1 MIIPLKKVAEELF
14 TMITTG
20 IANKTGYNWEING
33 GKLIIQPSIFTGYV
47 MVNTKDYYSKI
58 TKSRE
63 P

>member
-1 MIIPLKKVAEELF
+1 
-14 TMITTG
+14 MITAG